1 MAKTFKYLCK
11 DREKYIELCKK
22 YNVNKKTYGE
32 KKWNRNTHDM

>member
-22 YNVNKKTYGE
+22 YGVNKKQMETKNE
-32 KKWNRNTHDM
+32 MEN